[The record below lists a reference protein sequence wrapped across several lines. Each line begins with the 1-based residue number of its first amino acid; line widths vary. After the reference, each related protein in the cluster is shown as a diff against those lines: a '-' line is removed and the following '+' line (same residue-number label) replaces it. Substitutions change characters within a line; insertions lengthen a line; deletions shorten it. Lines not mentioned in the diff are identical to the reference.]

1 MADETV
7 IKKTVPNMTE
17 ISNLSGDY
25 NIIIHDGN
33 GLKKTPLKNI
43 SIADGSGPHNAWCNC
58 DMLLGT
64 STPTDAQ
71 YEEISSGR
79 FRGLPVGGY
88 WSINGY
94 TFRIA
99 AFNPFLHCGDTKL
112 TQNHVAIVV
121 DGAMYTYHMNET
133 STAAGGYVG
142 SDMRKN
148 GLANA
153 KAIIKQA
160 FGSNHVLTYRAFL
173 TNAISSGKAI
183 GRAWFDA
190 DVELMNEQLCY
201 GGSIFLPT
209 SDGSTIP
216 VNQRIEKSQFPLFT
230 YRPDMIHAQTG
241 WYWLKDI
248 ISSEGFTVVDSDG
261 RADYNPAYG
270 VGGVRPFFLI
280 G

>member
-1 MADETV
+1 MANRTV
-7 IKKTVPNMTE
+7 ADMTE

-33 GLKKTPLKNI
+33 GLKKSPLRNI
-43 SIADGSGPHNAWCNC
+43 GIADGSGPHNAWCNC

-99 AFNPFLHCGDTKL
+99 AFNPFLHCGDAEL

-121 DGAMYTYHMNET
+121 DNPMYSYHMNET
-133 STAAGGYVG
+133 NTTDGGYVG
-142 SDMRKN
+142 SDMRTN

-153 KAIIKQA
+153 KSIIKQA
-160 FGSNHVLTYRAFL
+160 FGSSHVLTYRAWL
-173 TNAISSGKAI
+173 TNAVSSGEES
-183 GRAWFDA
+183 GGGWFDA

-209 SDGSTIP
+209 SNGSTVP
-216 VNQRIEKSQFPLFT
+216 ANYRIEKSQFPLFT
-230 YRPDMIHAQTG
+230 YRPDMIHTRAN
-241 WYWLKDI
+241 WYWLRDVV
-248 ISSEGFTVVDSDG
+248 SSWHFALVSDDG
-261 RADYNPAYG
+261 RAGYG
-270 VGGVRPFFLI
+270 AASYAGGVRPFFLI

>member
-1 MADETV
+1 MANRTV
-7 IKKTVPNMTE
+7 ADMTE

-43 SIADGSGPHNAWCNC
+43 GIADGSGPHNAWCNC

-99 AFNPFLHCGDTKL
+99 AFNPFLHCGDTEL

-121 DGAMYTYHMNET
+121 DNPMYSYHMNSENT
-133 STAAGGYVG
+133 TDGGYVG

-153 KAIIKQA
+153 KSIIKQA
-160 FGSNHVLTYRAFL
+160 FGSSHVLTYRAWL
-173 TNAISSGKAI
+173 TNAVSSGEES
-183 GRAWFDA
+183 GGGWFDA

-209 SDGSTIP
+209 SNGSTVP
-216 VNQRIEKSQFPLFT
+216 ANYRIEKSQFPLFT
-230 YRPDMIHAQTG
+230 YRPDMIHTRAS
-241 WYWLKDI
+241 WYWLRDVVA
-248 ISSEGFTVVDSDG
+248 SWGFASVSYDG
-261 RADYNPAYG
+261 HADYSGASCAN
-270 VGGVRPFFLI
+270 GVRPFFLI